1 MEKFRSIINWF
12 RVAVT
17 EFLYGSRSG
26 LSDIVY
32 PDKHPGS
39 YFRGLSNNFVV

>member
-1 MEKFRSIINWF
+1 MKSSDPGINWF

-17 EFLYGSRSG
+17 EFLYHARSSV
-26 LSDIVY
+26 SDIVY

-39 YFRGLSNNFVV
+39 YFRELSNNFVV